1 MKVTIDTDRCTG
13 HGRCYSLAPE
23 VFESDDDGYGSVRNG
38 GDVVE
43 ALEEKARLGQASC
56 PEQAITITE

>member
-23 VFESDDDGYGSVRNG
+23 VFEADDEGYGAVIGG
-38 GDVVE
+38 GDVPE
-43 ALEEKARLGQASC
+43 ALADKVELGRASC
-56 PEQAITITE
+56 PEQAITVTQ